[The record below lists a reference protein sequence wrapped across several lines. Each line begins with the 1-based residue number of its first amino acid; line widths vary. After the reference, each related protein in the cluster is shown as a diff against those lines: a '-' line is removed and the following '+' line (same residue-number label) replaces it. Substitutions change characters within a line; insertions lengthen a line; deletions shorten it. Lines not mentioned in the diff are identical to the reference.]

1 MTRRPTATPANPY
14 GSRSGARRT
23 GARPRRA
30 TTPKPKVVDD
40 ALTLPVELREAS
52 GLTVHTLRRLRP
64 HFGSNVY
71 ADPRTGQVYSARLN
85 PIGGV
90 CADGYVRIGRG
101 NRPAREHEQY
111 AHRIVWVAVNGPIPD
126 DKQIDHRNHQRA
138 DNRIANLQLLTP
150 QQNNRKA
157 TRRRL
162 VAGLPSP
169 FARLTDDQV
178 RAIRAATGTRTDV
191 SWAAEL
197 GVSAWTVRGARSG
210 KTYRH
215 VKPCP
220 RLRTRRRPG
229 AQKKERP

>member
-1 MTRRPTATPANPY
+1 MTRRPTGTPANPH
-14 GSRSGARRT
+14 GSRTGTRRS

-30 TTPKPKVVDD
+30 TTLPPQVVDD
-40 ALTLPVELREAS
+40 ALTLPEELRKAS
-52 GLTVHTLRRLRP
+52 GLTVHILRRLRP

-71 ADPRTGQVYSARLN
+71 ADPKTGQVYSARLN
-85 PIGGV
+85 PIGAV

-101 NRPAREHEQY
+101 NRPGKEHEQY
-111 AHRIVWVAVNGPIPD
+111 AHRIVWGAVHGPIPD

-138 DNRIANLQLLTP
+138 DNRIANLQLLT
-150 QQNNRKA
+150 QLQNNRKA

-162 VAGLPSP
+162 QEGLPSP

-178 RAIRAATGTRTDV
+178 SAIRAAAGKRTDV

-220 RLRTRRRPG
+220 RLRNHARPRSRR
-229 AQKKERP
+229 